1 MEITYRL
8 SETEFDQNVFKSIK
22 KIFKNRLMKISI
34 VAEETTEIISE
45 QDVYSKI
52 ESGQQAEH
60 EFHFTSDQLKDFIE
74 RSIDDQSVDENQFKR
89 TVVHQT
95 KQIA

>member
-8 SETEFDQNVFKSIK
+8 SETEFDQNVFESIK

-52 ESGQQAEH
+52 ESCQASGRKLIVRIRL
-60 EFHFTSDQLKDFIE
+60 FAWF
-74 RSIDDQSVDENQFKR
+74 DEQRFF
-89 TVVHQT
+89 
-95 KQIA
+95 